1 MATRRLGET
10 LRLAGMLL
18 PAALVFLAFF
28 IVPFGAL
35 LRVGAQGVHGISGYW
50 LALADPRHLE
60 SLVATLVLSALVTL
74 ATLLLGGV
82 CGLFLGRH
90 RFPGHALLVSILT
103 LPLAF
108 PGVVVGFMIIMLAG
122 RQGLVSEISL
132 ALHGGRIVF
141 AYSVWGLFLGY
152 LYFSIPRVVLTV
164 MAAAVTLDASL
175 EEAARS
181 LGAKPA
187 RVFLDV
193 TLPALQPALIS
204 AGALT
209 FATSMGAFGTA
220 FTLATRINVL
230 PMMIYTDF
238 TLTTDLSAVA
248 ALSLLL
254 GLVSWV
260 VLSLAR
266 SAAGGGVAAAG

>member
-1 MATRRLGET
+1 
-10 LRLAGMLL
+10 MLL

-35 LRVGAQGVHGISGYW
+35 LHVGAQGANGIGGFW
-50 LALADPRHLE
+50 LALTDPRHLE
-60 SLVATLVLSALVTL
+60 SLVATLILSAVVTI
-74 ATLLLGGV
+74 ATLILGGV

-90 RFPGHALLVSILT
+90 HFPGHALLVSILT

-164 MAAAVTLDASL
+164 MAAAAMLEASF

-193 TLPALQPALIS
+193 TLPALKPALIS

-266 SAAGGGVAAAG
+266 GATGSGAAAG

>member
-1 MATRRLGET
+1 MI
-10 LRLAGMLL
+10 L

-28 IVPFGAL
+28 ILPFGVL
-35 LRVGAQGVHGISGYW
+35 LRVGAQGAHGIAGYW
-50 LALADPRHLE
+50 LALTDPRHLE
-60 SLVATLVLSALVTL
+60 SLAATLILSAVVTL
-74 ATLLLGGV
+74 ATLGLGGV

-90 RFPGHALLVSILT
+90 RFPGHGLLVSVLT

-122 RQGLVSEISL
+122 RQGLVSDISL

-164 MAAAVTLDASL
+164 MASAEMLNAGL

-193 TLPALQPALIS
+193 TVPALRPALIS

-238 TLTTDLSAVA
+238 TLSTDLSSVA

-254 GLVSWV
+254 GLVSWA

-266 SAAGGGVAAAG
+266 SMAGSSVAAAG

>member
-1 MATRRLGET
+1 MA
-10 LRLAGMLL
+10 
-18 PAALVFLAFF
+18 
-28 IVPFGAL
+28 
-35 LRVGAQGVHGISGYW
+35 S
-50 LALADPRHLE
+50 
-60 SLVATLVLSALVTL
+60 AT
-74 ATLLLGGV
+74 
-82 CGLFLGRH
+82 
-90 RFPGHALLVSILT
+90 
-103 LPLAF
+103 
-108 PGVVVGFMIIMLAG
+108 M
-122 RQGLVSEISL
+122 
-132 ALHGGRIVF
+132 
-141 AYSVWGLFLGY
+141 
-152 LYFSIPRVVLTV
+152 
-164 MAAAVTLDASL
+164 LDASF

-193 TLPALQPALIS
+193 TLPALKPAMIS

-238 TLTTDLSAVA
+238 TLTTDLSSVA

-266 SAAGGGVAAAG
+266 SVAGSSVAAAG